1 MDSYRGYWGD
11 RPGQPHQDD
20 DDLHDD
26 IDLPEDP
33 PSPVGQDE
41 RRLQVR
47 AYNLWASLLGNR
59 NFPLIGDL
67 DLEGLPDFAPHSVLL
82 DFSKGMENP
91 QITYLGGRL
100 AAECSATK
108 AIRRLSDVPGRSLL
122 SRITDHYLQIFAN
135 EAPIGFEAEFVN
147 QQDRTILYR
156 GILLPFAGAGEDETI
171 RHILGVINWKELV
184 DQKTTDQLL
193 LEIDQALLEPAAA
206 PRLQMPVVAPAE
218 IASPRMW
225 ADGPTIGAGDA
236 GDDSVLDLAGMDLSD
251 HDLPEGAIPW
261 PTPSFPDAE
270 APPPEC
276 LADWLAAARTS
287 AASVHGA
294 EDRSRKA
301 LYEAIGRAWDF
312 AIAAEGAPEEFAE
325 LLADA
330 GISVQPRA
338 PLTPVVKLVFGA
350 AYDKTRLAEF
360 AAALGAARRLSLG
373 VGALAT
379 WLLQTPGGL
388 KAVVAEERRLKR
400 AEAGQTAP
408 RPRPGTALARK
419 LRKLPPLPFADI
431 APDGAE
437 FTLFVARRGPDGIEL
452 LGEVLG
458 DAAMVERA
466 AKKLLPPA

>member
-11 RPGQPHQDD
+11 RSGQPDQVD

-67 DLEGLPDFAPHSVLL
+67 DLDALPEFAPHSVLL

-91 QITYLGGRL
+91 TITYLGGRL
-100 AAECSATK
+100 AVECSATSP
-108 AIRRLSDVPGRSLL
+108 IRRLSDVPGRSLL

-156 GILLPFAGAGEDETI
+156 GILLPFSGTGEDETI
-171 RHILGVINWKELV
+171 HHILGVINWKELV

-193 LEIDQALLEPAAA
+193 LEIDQALLAPVAA
-206 PRLQMPVVAPAE
+206 PRLQMPLGGPVDIPAP
-218 IASPRMW
+218 RVW
-225 ADGPTIGAGDA
+225 ADGPAICMSGAE
-236 GDDSVLDLAGMDLSD
+236 DDSVLDLAGMDLTD
-251 HDLPEGAIPW
+251 QPEPEE
-261 PTPSFPDAE
+261 PH
-270 APPPEC
+270 PEC

-287 AASVHGA
+287 AANLYGA

-312 AIAAEGAPEEFAE
+312 AIAAEGEPEDFAD

-330 GISVQPRA
+330 GIKSLPRA
-338 PLTPVVKLVFGA
+338 ADTPVVKLVFGA

-360 AAALGAARRLSLG
+360 AAVLGAARRAGLG
-373 VGALAT
+373 VGALAP
-379 WLLQTPGGL
+379 WLSGTPGGL

-400 AEAGQTAP
+400 ADAGQPAN
-408 RPRPGTALARK
+408 RPRPAAGLARK
-419 LRKLPPLPFADI
+419 LRQLAPLPFAEI
-431 APDGAE
+431 AADGAE
-437 FTLFVARRGPDGIEL
+437 FTLFVARRGANGIEL
-452 LGEVLG
+452 LGEIAD

-466 AKKLLPPA
+466 ARKLLPRA